1 MTYRLPRT
9 RKQRR
14 RERRAADRLGL
25 SVEGYRA
32 YLEDKAAR
40 DNNAYR
46 RRKRAAQ
53 QAAR

>member
-1 MTYRLPRT
+1 MTYRIPT
-9 RKQRR
+9 GRKAKR
-14 RERRAADRLGL
+14 RERRAAERLGL